1 VRRHDEVFIHLT
13 ECLDSL
19 NRSWRII
26 DDLEQVKL
34 PPVLWSAA
42 YGRALIEYSKPYKD
56 SYEANNGGGNPMW
69 RMSTN
74 ISSAPRKQA
83 PPFFRSLGRRNMVIA
98 AMAPQIPKA
107 MSGAS
112 HRRFVV

>member
-1 VRRHDEVFIHLT
+1 VRHDEVFIHLT

-26 DDLEQVKL
+26 YDLEQVKL

-56 SYEANNGGGNPMW
+56 SYGAKILLAQYRSGVPEQQLLAMPEGPMSPIPSEHG
-69 RMSTN
+69 MS
-74 ISSAPRKQA
+74 
-83 PPFFRSLGRRNMVIA
+83 
-98 AMAPQIPKA
+98 
-107 MSGAS
+107 
-112 HRRFVV
+112 